1 MYLYQTGLGVDV
13 NLHHFSFNSWCL
25 QDASLPVELTI
36 TWTVSST
43 SLLKHIIALM
53 SGKGQSQLKNGV
65 KLHVIIKTLETVRI
79 ANPCSLWQEVQCQQ
93 PVPA

>member
-25 QDASLPVELTI
+25 KDASLPVELTI

-65 KLHVIIKTLETVRI
+65 KLHVIIKDIRNGEDCEPL
-79 ANPCSLWQEVQCQQ
+79 
-93 PVPA
+93 